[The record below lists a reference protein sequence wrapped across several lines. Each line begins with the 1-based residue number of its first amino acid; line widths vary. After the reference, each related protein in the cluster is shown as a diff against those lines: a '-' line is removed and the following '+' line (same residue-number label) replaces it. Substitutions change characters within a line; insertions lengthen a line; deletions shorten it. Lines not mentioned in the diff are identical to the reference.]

1 MTKSFQANQGCIAL
15 AKNFAHHNRTK
26 QLDIEF
32 HFLREKVNRER
43 IARES
48 KPTEEMIV
56 NGLTKAL
63 SRDKHT
69 KLLTG
74 LFLAT

>member
-1 MTKSFQANQGCIAL
+1 M
-15 AKNFAHHNRTK
+15 
-26 QLDIEF
+26 
-32 HFLREKVNRER
+32 REKVNRER

-63 SRDKHT
+63 FRDKHT

>member
-1 MTKSFQANQGCIAL
+1 M
-15 AKNFAHHNRTK
+15 
-26 QLDIEF
+26 
-32 HFLREKVNRER
+32 REKVNRER